1 MRQSSTL
8 PLPTVCPC
16 TTGLCR
22 LLSAP
27 AGRRTFPTLSLRIF
41 PYVLGPLP
49 RRLVWCIYPFLPTR
63 QRPSPRSD
71 RVGAPLCAVQRLPYG
86 ALFRGCSHS
95 LMFRPIGLLATQ
107 IAPTATAIP
116 YGSRDFY
123 VRASRGLLPSH
134 APDMLTVRIGQ
145 LTVWGLAPHQ
155 IRSLVG
161 CSALLGA
168 GSGTGLR
175 LDAPPAS
182 PHDHP
187 PEHATTPREPP
198 ASQDR
203 HAPPDACHSD
213 TTPLAPNTA
222 RSPTAASM
230 SLHTFSQ
237 HWCVAAVGGN
247 GFVGRRS
254 KPLPW

>member
-8 PLPTVCPC
+8 PLPTDDPC

-27 AGRRTFPTLSLRIF
+27 AGRRTFPTFSLRLF
-41 PYVLGPLP
+41 PDVRGPRP
-49 RRLVWCIYPFLPTR
+49 RRLVWCLSPFLPTR
-63 QRPSPRSD
+63 PRPSPRAD
-71 RVGAPLCAVQRLPYG
+71 RGGAPLCAVQRLPYG

-107 IAPTATAIP
+107 IAPTDTAVP

-161 CSALLGA
+161 CSPNAGA
-168 GSGTGLR
+168 QPR
-175 LDAPPAS
+175 LEAGAQR
-182 PHDHP
+182 
-187 PEHATTPREPP
+187 T
-198 ASQDR
+198 
-203 HAPPDACHSD
+203 
-213 TTPLAPNTA
+213 L
-222 RSPTAASM
+222 
-230 SLHTFSQ
+230 
-237 HWCVAAVGGN
+237 
-247 GFVGRRS
+247 
-254 KPLPW
+254 

>member
-1 MRQSSTL
+1 MRQFSPL
-8 PLPTVCPC
+8 PLPTDYPC

-71 RVGAPLCAVQRLPYG
+71 RVGAPRCAVQRLPYG

-107 IAPTATAIP
+107 IAPTAMAVP
-116 YGSRDFY
+116 YGSRDFS

-161 CSALLGA
+161 CSPNARPQARAMAGARHERRLLAVACRPLLGCPNGHA
-168 GSGTGLR
+168 RGLR
-175 LDAPPAS
+175 PPRAY
-182 PHDHP
+182 
-187 PEHATTPREPP
+187 
-198 ASQDR
+198 R
-203 HAPPDACHSD
+203 H
-213 TTPLAPNTA
+213 
-222 RSPTAASM
+222 R
-230 SLHTFSQ
+230 
-237 HWCVAAVGGN
+237 
-247 GFVGRRS
+247 
-254 KPLPW
+254 